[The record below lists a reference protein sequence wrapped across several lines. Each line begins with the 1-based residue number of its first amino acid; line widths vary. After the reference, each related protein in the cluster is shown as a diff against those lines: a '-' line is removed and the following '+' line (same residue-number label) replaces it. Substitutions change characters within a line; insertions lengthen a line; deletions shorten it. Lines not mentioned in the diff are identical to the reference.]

1 MLSYH
6 SVPVFAPVWNT
17 AVMGLV
23 EVIIL
28 AIVQGLTEFLPVS
41 SSGHLVVA
49 NALLTQLGYPPAK
62 DLVEVNIVLHLG
74 TLLAVLVHYRR
85 EIIRMLTRD
94 RQVAAY
100 VVVGTIP
107 AAIVGVFLKKVL
119 DDHVTAGVLEN
130 VLVAGCMFPVT
141 AVLLVFAMRRKPG
154 DDDYTQLGFGKSML
168 IGIAQAFALLPGISR
183 SGSTIAA
190 GIACG
195 LKREEAATFAFLLA
209 IPAIAG
215 AGVLEGLD
223 VLDAGSSTPM
233 GVLAVGFVI
242 SFLVGWAAL
251 VLLIRFVR
259 QGTLSVFAWYLV
271 PLGIVVVAWQLW
283 QMFGAASTTAAL
295 GG

>member
-6 SVPVFAPVWNT
+6 SVATFAHLWNI

-23 EVIIL
+23 EVAVL

-49 NALLTQLGYPPAK
+49 NALLTQLGYPPTE

-74 TLLAVLVHYRR
+74 TLLAVLVYYRR

-100 VVVGTIP
+100 VIAGTVP
-107 AAIVGVFLKKVL
+107 AAIAGVFLKKGL

-141 AVLLVFAMRRKPG
+141 AALLVFAMRRQPG
-154 DDDYTQLGFGKSML
+154 EGEYTQLGFRKSIM

-223 VLDAGSSTPM
+223 AWDAGTSTPM
-233 GVLAVGFVI
+233 GVLAVGFVL
-242 SFLVGWAAL
+242 SFLVGWASL

-271 PLGIVVVAWQLW
+271 PLGIAVVAWQLW
-283 QMFGAASTTAAL
+283 QMFGTTA
-295 GG
+295 G

>member
-6 SVPVFAPVWNT
+6 SVLSFAHLQN
-17 AVMGLV
+17 ASIMGLV
-23 EVIIL
+23 EVVIL

-49 NALLTQLGYPPAK
+49 NALLKQIGYPPTE

-74 TLLAVLVHYRR
+74 TLLAVLVYYRR

-100 VVVGTIP
+100 VVVGTVP
-107 AAIVGVFLKKVL
+107 AAIAGVFLKKGL
-119 DDHVTAGVLEN
+119 EDHVTAGVLEN

-141 AVLLVFAMRRKPG
+141 AALLVFAMRRKPG
-154 DDDYTQLGFGKSML
+154 EGEYTQLGFGKSIM
-168 IGIAQAFALLPGISR
+168 IGIAQACALLPGISR

-223 VLDAGSSTPM
+223 VLDEGSSTAL
-233 GVLAVGFVI
+233 GVLAVGFVL
-242 SFLVGWAAL
+242 SFLVGWASL

-271 PLGIVVVAWQLW
+271 PLGIAVVTWQLW
-283 QMFGAASTTAAL
+283 QMFGTTAAAA